1 MATQLK
7 FAKLHLSKL
16 HDFWTDETKVKMFS
30 CRAQH
35 HCGENQTQHISIIP
49 TVKQVCGGLS
59 QA

>member
-35 HCGENQTQHISIIP
+35 HCGENQTQHKP
-49 TVKQVCGGLS
+49 TPQTS
-59 QA
+59 MS